1 MDIDEQR
8 KFIFIRELNV
18 GDVKFKVGD
27 ELRLY
32 RGAVFYNG
40 GMLSESWSNRLIDLM
55 KREIKNQYYLVER
68 KIIKNK
74 I

>member
-18 GDVKFKVGD
+18 GNVKFKIGD

-40 GMLSESWSNRLIDLM
+40 GMLSEGWSKKLIELM
-55 KREIKNQYYLVER
+55 KKELKDQYYLVER
-68 KIIKNK
+68 SIIKNK

>member
-1 MDIDEQR
+1 MDINEQR

-40 GMLSESWSNRLIDLM
+40 GMLSETWSKKLIELM
-55 KREIKNQYYLVER
+55 KKEIKDQYYLVER
-68 KIIKNK
+68 SIIKNK
-74 I
+74 V